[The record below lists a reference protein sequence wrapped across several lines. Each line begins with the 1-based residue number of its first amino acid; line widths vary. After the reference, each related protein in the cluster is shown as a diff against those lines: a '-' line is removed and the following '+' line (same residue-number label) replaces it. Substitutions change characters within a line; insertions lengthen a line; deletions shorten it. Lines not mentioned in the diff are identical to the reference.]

1 MGFLLIFLIGLIM
14 VFIALDVERNFKK
27 LREGNLAKGI
37 TLVLQTIIFIL
48 LIIIQYK
55 VITKIL

>member
-1 MGFLLIFLIGLIM
+1 M